1 MGYIIILVRDNLIK
15 IKYIKRNGDD
25 GMSTEFNNN
34 MKIIKEIITNIKEII
49 EENKLLLVEI
59 NNNKGE
65 IFNV

>member
-1 MGYIIILVRDNLIK
+1 
-15 IKYIKRNGDD
+15 
-25 GMSTEFNNN
+25 MSTEFNNN

>member
-1 MGYIIILVRDNLIK
+1 
-15 IKYIKRNGDD
+15 
-25 GMSTEFNNN
+25 MSTEFNNN
-34 MKIIKEIITNIKEII
+34 VKLIKEIITNIKEII